1 MGDTVTV
8 RRGGS
13 YLTIPRL
20 AIDRYMAKGYDVVD
34 EADNVVQSGV
44 PNELNLLKRAYE
56 EHLIEIAKLR
66 EEIAQLKAK
75 SKAEPK
81 AEPVKQSK
89 LFGTE
94 VEEPKFKA
102 EPVEKKTTSKRSK
115 KSV

>member
-13 YLTIPRL
+13 YLRISPS
-20 AIDRYMAKGYDVVD
+20 AVERYMAKGYDVVD
-34 EADNVVQSGV
+34 EAGNVLQGNI
-44 PNELNLLKRAYE
+44 PNDINVLKNAYKEHVE
-56 EHLIEIAKLR
+56 EIKKLK

-75 SKAEPK
+75 PK

-89 LFGTE
+89 LFGTDAEEPTVE
-94 VEEPKFKA
+94 VEEIP
-102 EPVEKKTTSKRSK
+102 EKKTTKKSK

>member
-13 YLTIPRL
+13 YLRIPAL
-20 AIDRYMAKGYDVVD
+20 AVERYMAKGYDVVD
-34 EADNVVQSGV
+34 EAGNVLQGNI
-44 PNELNLLKRAYE
+44 PNDINVLKNAYKEHVE
-56 EHLIEIAKLR
+56 EIKKLK
-66 EEIAQLKAK
+66 EEIAQLKAQ
-75 SKAEPK
+75 PK

-94 VEEPKFKA
+94 VEEP
-102 EPVEKKTTSKRSK
+102 EEVIPEKKTTKRSK

>member
-8 RRGGS
+8 KRGGS
-13 YLTIPRL
+13 YLRIPAL
-20 AIDRYMAKGYDVVD
+20 AVERYMAKGYDVVD
-34 EADNVVQSGV
+34 EAGNVLQGNI
-44 PNELNLLKRAYE
+44 PNDINVLKNAYKEHVE
-56 EHLIEIAKLR
+56 EIKKLK

-75 SKAEPK
+75 PK

-94 VEEPKFKA
+94 VEEP
-102 EPVEKKTTSKRSK
+102 PVEVIPEKKTTKKSK

>member
-8 RRGGS
+8 KRGGS
-13 YLTIPRL
+13 YLTIP
-20 AIDRYMAKGYDVVD
+20 AMAVERYMAKGYDVVD
-34 EADNVVQSGV
+34 EAGNVLQGNI
-44 PNELNLLKRAYE
+44 PNDINVLKNAYKEHIE
-56 EHLIEIAKLR
+56 EIKKLK

-75 SKAEPK
+75 PK

-94 VEEPKFKA
+94 VEEPEEVIA
-102 EPVEKKTTSKRSK
+102 EKKTTKKSK